1 MFVSL
6 LLCEFSF
13 FCDCLLSPVFPQSVS
28 PFVFTFLSLSVICLC
43 VFVYVIRSLLL
54 CFSFVTL
61 CFLLCSYVGLLDF
74 FSLWFFCVVLFLLLF
89 AGCSLG
95 SPAAFSDP
103 AKPSLL
109 RLLLPVSL
117 LKLSFVSST
126 LRVKLVH
133 LCGIHPLHSTHLGYM
148 QSHPFKAIF
157 QYWFLLS
164 LTIYTTSQSKHSL
177 QL

>member
-1 MFVSL
+1 MSFPSFVIAYFHLFSLSL
-6 LLCEFSF
+6 LVPLYLP
-13 FCDCLLSPVFPQSVS
+13 FCPYPSSVFV
-28 PFVFTFLSLSVICLC
+28 CLC
-43 VFVYVIRSLLL
+43 TSLGLFSCVCHFMFPSLFIRGTAG
-54 CFSFVTL
+54 FF
-61 CFLLCSYVGLLDF
+61 FLFD
-74 FSLWFFCVVLFLLLF
+74 FFCVVLFLLLF

-157 QYWFLLS
+157 QY
-164 LTIYTTSQSKHSL
+164 
-177 QL
+177 

>member
-1 MFVSL
+1 MSFPSFVIAYFHLFSLSL
-6 LLCEFSF
+6 LVPLYLPFCPYPSSVFVCLCTSLGIFSCVFLLSLYVSF
-13 FCDCLLSPVFPQSVS
+13 FVHMWDCW
-28 PFVFTFLSLSVICLC
+28 I
-43 VFVYVIRSLLL
+43 
-54 CFSFVTL
+54 
-61 CFLLCSYVGLLDF
+61 F